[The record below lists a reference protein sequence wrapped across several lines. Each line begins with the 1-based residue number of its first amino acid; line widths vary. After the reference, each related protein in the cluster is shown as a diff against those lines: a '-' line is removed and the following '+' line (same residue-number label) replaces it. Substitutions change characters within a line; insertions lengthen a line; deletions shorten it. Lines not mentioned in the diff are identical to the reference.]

1 MLFQNLIRRLTV
13 DQRRE
18 LLHILRSIPKSVA
31 SPMEFLLM
39 DELRHDPQIEEWDL

>member
-1 MLFQNLIRRLTV
+1 MFV

-18 LLHILRSIPKSVA
+18 LLHILRSIPKGVIT
-31 SPMEFLLM
+31 PMELLLM

>member
-18 LLHILRSIPKSVA
+18 LLHILRSIPSRVA
-31 SPMEFLLM
+31 TPMEFLLM
-39 DELRHDPQIEEWDL
+39 DELRNDPQLEEWNL